1 MPKQELPPELLVLG
15 VPKQELPPELLV
27 LGVLKQEGLLHLR
40 SKEPLI
46 LTLILILILI
56 DAIDALIH

>member
-1 MPKQELPPELLVLG
+1 MPKQELPPELLVLLGVAKQELPPELLVLG
-15 VPKQELPPELLV
+15 VP
-27 LGVLKQEGLLHLR
+27 KQEGLLHLR

-46 LTLILILILI
+46 LTLLI